1 MVNISTS
8 YIKRNGELSTS
19 PHLSGEKVL
28 PHHIIVNKKCNNRAL
43 NSEACNT
50 FYMGKYDHRNVPD
63 KFRLNLRTNKYQ
75 NKNKRLGK
83 TVDQRARRPFPCS

>member
-50 FYMGKYDHRNVPD
+50 FYMGKYDHRNVSG

-75 NKNKRLGK
+75 NKNKSLGK
-83 TVDQRARRPFPCS
+83 TGDQRARRSFLCS